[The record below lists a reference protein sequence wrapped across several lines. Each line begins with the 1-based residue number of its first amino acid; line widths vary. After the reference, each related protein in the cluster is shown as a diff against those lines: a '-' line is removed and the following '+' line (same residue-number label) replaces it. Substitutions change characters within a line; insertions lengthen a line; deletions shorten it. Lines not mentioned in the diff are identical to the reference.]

1 MVRVDK
7 WVRGTLAAWKML
19 IDFPLPSGL
28 EEYRRRG
35 CDQFS
40 RLIGFPLLGLA
51 IGVVLV
57 LVAAFCSAVFNRIAG
72 GIIFALLATAFLDL
86 KDSGRGVGLLLS
98 LLLLKF
104 RRVPFRESLGALNPE
119 LVQTDSPQ
127 LTVLLAVFEL
137 LKALFFFLLCFY
149 GAKLWLVVILVGA
162 FTVQGTLAMLP
173 DSESGK
179 PFLAI
184 SEENHKKIG
193 IAAAVIYV
201 LLMLAFPVGI
211 IAAGAAVYFIATG
224 FRRYFLH
231 EFGGVTANWITL
243 AGAITESVL
252 LLVGILLALHVGH

>member
-1 MVRVDK
+1 MMK
-7 WVRGTLAAWKML
+7 PEKYLRGAFGAWEML

>member
-7 WVRGTLAAWKML
+7 WVRGTLAAWEML

-57 LVAAFCSAVFNRIAG
+57 LVAAFCSA

-252 LLVGILLALHVGH
+252 LLVGILLALHVGR

>member
-1 MVRVDK
+1 MVRMDK
-7 WVRGTLAAWKML
+7 WGRGVLAAWEML
-19 IDFPLPSGL
+19 IDFPLPPSL
-28 EEYRRRG
+28 EEYRGRG

-51 IGVVLV
+51 IGAVLV

-104 RRVPFRESLGALNPE
+104 RRIPFRESLGALNPD
-119 LVQTDSPQ
+119 LAQADSPR
-127 LTVLLAVFEL
+127 LTVLLAVCEL

-184 SEENHKKIG
+184 SEENHRKIG

-201 LLMLAFPVGI
+201 LLMPVFPVGI

-252 LLVGILLALHVGH
+252 LLVGILLALHVGR